1 MIYAKRESEEL
12 KMKMKKTFAAMLAGV
27 MCVGMMAG
35 CGSQN
40 GTEGSATTG
49 IAESEGYEGTMT
61 L

>member
-40 GTEGSATTG
+40 GTEGSALRLHA
-49 IAESEGYEGTMT
+49 I
-61 L
+61 